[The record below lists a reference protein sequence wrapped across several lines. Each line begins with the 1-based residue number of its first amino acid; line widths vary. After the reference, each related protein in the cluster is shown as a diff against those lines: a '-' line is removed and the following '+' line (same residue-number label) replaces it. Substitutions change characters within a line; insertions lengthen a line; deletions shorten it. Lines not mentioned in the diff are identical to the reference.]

1 MSLFKKKNKAEE
13 PMDLD
18 SVMKKYDQESNV
30 RIWEGTPRIVVN
42 VILATFALFCLYVT
56 QLAGG
61 VAADHFCGLD
71 HFHRVP
77 GVPGQ
82 KDPPKT
88 QSYPLV

>member
-42 VILATFALFCLYVT
+42 VILATFALF
-56 QLAGG
+56 
-61 VAADHFCGLD
+61 
-71 HFHRVP
+71 
-77 GVPGQ
+77 
-82 KDPPKT
+82 
-88 QSYPLV
+88 